1 MTIEQ
6 TATIES
12 SDADIE
18 SRLQLALFSDD
29 PEDDEKRPQPEGDE
43 DGDADPEEQVVED
56 EVVGDEPDTLA
67 KYLGLNE
74 DQVFEAEDGKVYIN
88 AKVDGEITQVPMD
101 EVVKSYQ
108 LLKHVNNKSMA
119 VSEQQKAVAQEYA
132 TIKQEAANRF
142 YLLNQMTE
150 ALEQQYVSQY
160 QNVDWQ
166 KLRAENPAE
175 YVAAQRDF
183 EGLMN
188 GLQNAKQVT
197 LQQQQQIAAMQE
209 QREQAI
215 ASQRLSQQA
224 QFVLQNN
231 PTWSNPGVRTAE
243 TNAMRQFLSTN
254 YGYSNEELDYVD
266 DFRQINIIRDA
277 MAYRAGKSV
286 ADQKIQK
293 PVPKFQKPGAAR
305 GNDMSKAREA
315 KAKIGNLKRT
325 GSVEDAAAALLSR
338 M

>member
-1 MTIEQ
+1 MAIEQ
-6 TATIES
+6 TATVES
-12 SDADIE
+12 SDADID
-18 SRLQLALFSDD
+18 SRLQLALFGDD
-29 PEDDEKRPQPEGDE
+29 PEDDDKRPQPEGDE

-56 EVVGDEPDTLA
+56 ESVDEIDTLA
-67 KYLGLNE
+67 KYLGLAE
-74 DQVFEAEDGKVYIN
+74 EQVFEAEDGKVYIN
-88 AKVDGEITQVPMD
+88 AKVDGEVTQVPLD

-183 EGLMN
+183 EELMN

-197 LQQQQQIAAMQE
+197 LQQQQQIAAIQE
-209 QREQAI
+209 QKEQAI
-215 ASQRLSQQA
+215 VAQRLSQQA
-224 QFVLQNN
+224 QLVLQNN
-231 PTWSNPGVRTAE
+231 PTWSNPGVRSAE
-243 TNAMRQFLSTN
+243 TAAMRQFLSTN

-277 MAYRAGKSV
+277 MAYRAGKQV